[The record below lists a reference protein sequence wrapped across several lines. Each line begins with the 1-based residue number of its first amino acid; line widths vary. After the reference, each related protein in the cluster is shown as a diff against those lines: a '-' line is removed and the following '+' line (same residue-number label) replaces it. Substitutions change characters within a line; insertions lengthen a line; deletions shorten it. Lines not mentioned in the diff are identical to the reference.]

1 MTLRRSLLLAMA
13 ALLAG
18 GPGSAALGQDGDPRV
33 TPVVRAVRRAGPAV
47 VNIST
52 TQVIHARSNF
62 IGRDIFEEIFPG
74 RSLPQRQLNVHNL
87 GSGVVIRPEGYIVT
101 NAHVVRQAQT
111 IEVAFADSET
121 RHRARVVVADAQADL
136 AILKIDPSDGKPLP
150 YLPLGRADD
159 LMPGETVIAIGN
171 PLGLASTVTVGVV
184 SATGRELDFG
194 DGLTFTDLIQ
204 TDAPI
209 NQGNS
214 GGPLLNIKGELIG
227 INTAIRPE
235 AQSIGFAISV
245 DTLRSLLPEML
256 NIEKL
261 SRVIFGATVR
271 QKPLDRGGEVLVT
284 AVRDNTPAAGV
295 LQPGD
300 HVLKINASE
309 IRHIT
314 HYVFSM
320 LDLRPGDDLDITVRR
335 NGRVQTLRLT
345 LQARPAPDGK
355 ALARAKLGLDL
366 RAITPTLARD
376 LNLPVRNG
384 LLVTGLAQASPAARV
399 GIRPGDVL
407 FQVGGFTVADFD
419 ALTPVLDD
427 LPAGA
432 PTTVG
437 ILRGNTA
444 VLIRLRLA
452 PKHSNPRSGP

>member
-1 MTLRRSLLLAMA
+1 MTRRFALFASLCVLLAVPLHRA
-13 ALLAG
+13 IA
-18 GPGSAALGQDGDPRV
+18 QDDDPRV
-33 TPVVRAVRRAGPAV
+33 TPVVRAVRRAAPAV

-52 TQVIHARSNF
+52 TKVIRARSNF
-62 IGRDIFEEIFPG
+62 LGRDIFDEIFPG

-87 GSGVVIRPEGYIVT
+87 GSGVVIRPDGYIVT

-111 IEVAFADSET
+111 IEVTFADSET

-136 AILKIDPSDGKPLP
+136 AILKINPPDGNPLP

-194 DGLTFTDLIQ
+194 DGLAFRDLIQ

-227 INTAIRPE
+227 ITTAIKPE

-284 AVRDNTPAAGV
+284 AVRNGTPAAGV

-300 HVLKINASE
+300 HLLKINASE

-314 HYVFSM
+314 HYVFAM
-320 LDLRPGDDLDITVRR
+320 LDLKPGDDLAITVRR
-335 NGRVQTLRLT
+335 DGQVKTVGMKLR
-345 LQARPAPDGK
+345 ARPAPNGK
-355 ALARAKLGLDL
+355 ALAGSKLGLGL
-366 RAITPTLARD
+366 RAITPALARD

-384 LLVTGLAQASPAARV
+384 LLIVEVAPGSPAAEV

-407 FQVGGFTVADFD
+407 FQVAGFTVADFD

-427 LPAGA
+427 LPAEA
-432 PTTVG
+432 RTTIG

-452 PKHSNPRSGP
+452 RTSPSTRLAP